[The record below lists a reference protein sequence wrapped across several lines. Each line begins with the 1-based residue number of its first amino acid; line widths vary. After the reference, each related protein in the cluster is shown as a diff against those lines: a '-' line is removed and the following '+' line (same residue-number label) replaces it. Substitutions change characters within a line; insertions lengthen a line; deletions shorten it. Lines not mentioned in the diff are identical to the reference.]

1 MVAVTGTALRPDT
14 LKLVNLPEVVQVEAD
29 AAGLPVALKGRPRQ
43 KIAAIDD
50 HWRLDDEW
58 WRGEP
63 ISRLYYVVR
72 LVSGQRVV
80 LFHDLVHDAWYSQT
94 L

>member
-14 LKLVNLPEVVQVEAD
+14 LQPVNRPAAIQVKTD
-29 AAGLPVALKGRPRQ
+29 AAGVPRALQGRPRQ
-43 KIAAIDD
+43 QIAAIDD
-50 HWRLDDEW
+50 RWRLDDEW
-58 WRGEP
+58 WRREP

-72 LVSGQRVV
+72 LAAGHRVV
-80 LFHDLVHDAWYSQT
+80 LFHDLVHDAWYRQT